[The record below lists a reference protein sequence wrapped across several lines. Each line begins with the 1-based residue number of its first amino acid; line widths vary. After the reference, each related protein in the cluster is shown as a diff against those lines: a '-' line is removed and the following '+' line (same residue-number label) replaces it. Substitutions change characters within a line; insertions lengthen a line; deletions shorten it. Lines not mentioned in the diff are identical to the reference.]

1 MTAQDLSAEETDA
14 RDEDAS
20 DQSAPDRNAS
30 DEEDDYGLTLGWD
43 SADKQLATA
52 SVARMSARLPGL
64 LRETFALGWRVDRGA
79 VTALL
84 VCQAGAG
91 TVQAFGLL
99 ATTTTIG
106 ALIASG
112 QIGDRLHA
120 ALPSLIVL
128 GVAAVVRA
136 VLGVAVVGLSRR
148 VAPRIGAEAE
158 LMLLRA
164 VSGTELVAYEHAGF
178 NDRVDAAERGANG
191 ASDLVSGSQDLLA
204 AAASLIAASFVIT
217 VLHPLLLPLL
227 ALGIVPRWAS
237 AVRAQRIEY
246 TSFQE
251 TTADRRMMSVLRWNL
266 TDKYPADQIRAGT
279 MAPYLLSRY
288 QHHAARVRANEQRAA
303 WRTAKVALLG
313 AAVAGAASFLV
324 WAGLVYLLA
333 SGRMS
338 VAHAGAAV
346 VSLQVVSGA
355 LWGMVAAATRLFRTS
370 LYLSDWRAFLE
381 EAGGHSLRRG
391 TAVPRTPEVVR
402 AERVTYTYPGARHPS
417 LRAVDFQVRRG
428 ELVALVG
435 ENGSGKT
442 TLAKLLAGLLV
453 AEEGQVTW
461 DGHDIR
467 DLDPH
472 ALWKHLSYVPQ
483 QFAKFPFTAED
494 NITLGQPYEGAG
506 EEAVVAAAKAAGAH
520 TVIAKLPQGLRTMLA
535 RAFFGGQDM
544 SGGEWQRVAI
554 SRAFYRRGALLV
566 MDEPTSALDARGE
579 HAVVSGL
586 RALARER
593 AIVLV
598 THRLSNLVLADRIVV
613 LRNGEI
619 CEQGDLPTLL
629 AAGGLL
635 SELWQLQQHGEPDR
649 PVPDPRE
656 PDQ

>member
-1 MTAQDLSAEETDA
+1 MAQQGEEVEDTTDSEI
-14 RDEDAS
+14 DTDT
-20 DQSAPDRNAS
+20 DT
-30 DEEDDYGLTLGWD
+30 EEDYGLTFGWD
-43 SADKQLATA
+43 SADKQLGTA

-64 LRETFALGWRVDRGA
+64 LRETFALGWRVDRRA
-79 VTALL
+79 VVALL

-91 TVQAFGLL
+91 AMQAAGLL

-112 QIGDRLHA
+112 QIGARLHA
-120 ALPSLIVL
+120 AMPSLIVL
-128 GVAAVVRA
+128 ASAAVVRA

-158 LMLLRA
+158 LMLLQA
-164 VSGTELVAYEHAGF
+164 VSETELAAYENAGF

-191 ASDLVSGSQDLLA
+191 APDLVSGSQDLLA

-246 TSFQE
+246 ASFQE
-251 TTADRRMMSVLRWNL
+251 TTADRRMMGVLRWNL

-288 QHHAARVRANEQRAA
+288 QHHAARVRACEQRAA
-303 WRTAKVALLG
+303 WRTAKVAVLG
-313 AAVAGAASFLV
+313 SSVAGAASFLV

-346 VSLQVVSGA
+346 VSLQVVSSA

-391 TAVPRTPEVVR
+391 TGAPKAPEVVR
-402 AERVTYTYPGARHPS
+402 AEKAGYTYPGADRPS

-442 TLAKLLAGLLV
+442 TLAKLLSGLLV
-453 AEEGQVTW
+453 AEDGVVTW
-461 DGHDIR
+461 DGHDVR
-467 DLDPH
+467 ELDPH
-472 ALWKHLSYVPQ
+472 ALWRHLSYVPQ
-483 QFAKFPFTAED
+483 HYAGLNMSKGCSGSHPRPRRQLSRFAT
-494 NITLGQPYEGAG
+494 
-506 EEAVVAAAKAAGAH
+506 
-520 TVIAKLPQGLRTMLA
+520 
-535 RAFFGGQDM
+535 
-544 SGGEWQRVAI
+544 
-554 SRAFYRRGALLV
+554 
-566 MDEPTSALDARGE
+566 
-579 HAVVSGL
+579 
-586 RALARER
+586 
-593 AIVLV
+593 
-598 THRLSNLVLADRIVV
+598 
-613 LRNGEI
+613 
-619 CEQGDLPTLL
+619 
-629 AAGGLL
+629 
-635 SELWQLQQHGEPDR
+635 
-649 PVPDPRE
+649 PVWA
-656 PDQ
+656 